1 MSNPITHLDLY
12 RTKVMLRFLEE
23 AIPLR
28 APSLR
33 WSDRDVWF
41 YAGQRAVL
49 DLINSKLNEETPLAP
64 PGKAQ

>member
-1 MSNPITHLDLY
+1 MGNAIAHLDLY
-12 RTKVMLRFLEE
+12 RTKVMLQFLEA

-28 APSLR
+28 APNLD
-33 WSDRDVWF
+33 WSDRKVWF